1 MPYQVTKLENF
12 PAEYQNWRIVEESQ
26 LTLANAD
33 ARHGFILLLLSKTLS
48 SFRYAISSLF
58 SSRPENDGLV
68 VFRQQ
73 KLVNEEN
80 AGKIYEETYFQLHQ
94 GTLEECRVA
103 MEGVNTF
110 LKVVLF
116 RGDVSVT
123 VELLKDLIKPYGPIS
138 REELVEVVVRW
149 DIGGCLDHEHF
160 EQYVKEGRRLR
171 RGKSLLHSAI
181 EDGKANV
188 TRKLCTISET
198 GEYTIDEPDEEDNT
212 VFHLAAKSGR
222 RETVR
227 ALLLKYNF
235 TSESVSTRKPS
246 VSSVES
252 IPCTIL
258 DLCNQVGDTPLAI
271 AAREGHFAIVLSL
284 LLVDANPNIASHTTG
299 CTPLHLAAS
308 GGYVDIVKALLVFG
322 AEMRLKNKAG
332 QTPGDQ
338 ASVHPQVLEVFSKLE
353 EAIKAGKIHTVEKQL
368 PITDR
373 SGPFLLCMDGGGMR
387 GLATCIILREVEDC
401 IRNVDPNFQN
411 LASYFDYITGTSIGS
426 YVAFSMVYREMPVK
440 DIIKLFFEFKDN
452 LLTGRRPYVE
462 HIVNDVLKQLFTENT
477 VMSDV
482 TEPKV
487 MALTCKANMSPPTL
501 HIMRNTGE
509 AQNGEKGPKELKIWE
524 AARASSAAPTYF
536 PPFGHFLDGG
546 ILSNNPTVDCI
557 REVIDDLDAEGR
569 DPHLDLVVSIGTGNS
584 PYTEAGPIKINSISK
599 PSDII
604 SAAVGVKNFLKLILD
619 QMTFSGGSQLE
630 CSRAWCKSMQCPF
643 FRLDPE
649 LKFQVDLAE
658 YNEGVLVDL
667 MFESLLFAKREHQQ
681 IKAVAKILLSRPPR
695 NLKS

>member
-1 MPYQVTKLENF
+1 
-12 PAEYQNWRIVEESQ
+12 
-26 LTLANAD
+26 
-33 ARHGFILLLLSKTLS
+33 
-48 SFRYAISSLF
+48 
-58 SSRPENDGLV
+58 
-68 VFRQQ
+68 
-73 KLVNEEN
+73 
-80 AGKIYEETYFQLHQ
+80 
-94 GTLEECRVA
+94 

-116 RGDVSVT
+116 QVDVSVS

-149 DIGGCLDHEHF
+149 DIGGCLDHEEF
-160 EQYVKEGRRLR
+160 KQYVKEGRKLR
-171 RGKSLLHSAI
+171 RGKSILHSAV

-188 TRKLCTISET
+188 TKKLCTISEA
-198 GEYTIDEPDEEDNT
+198 EEFTIDEPDEEDNT

-227 ALLLKYNF
+227 ALLPRYF
-235 TSESVSTRKPS
+235 TSVSTRKPS
-246 VSSVES
+246 VSKKPSVSSMES
-252 IPCTIL
+252 IDLTIL

-353 EAIKAGKIHTVEKQL
+353 EAIKAGKIPTVEKQL

-509 AQNGEKGPKELKIWE
+509 ARNGEKGPKELKIWE

-604 SAAVGVKNFLKLILD
+604 NAAVGVKNFLKLILD

-649 LKFQVDLAE
+649 LKFHVDLAE
-658 YNEGVLVDL
+658 NNEGVLVDL